1 MSLVNDHHITPASP
15 LPLRT
20 KLLTLL
26 PGAIWLPND
35 LFVPD
40 IESPHQSDSSS
51 RIFSRRKI
59 ALHRGD
65 TDKKKK
71 GVKRNNAP
79 PYYRKHNLS
88 GIKLPGDD
96 GEILTHAQAQSLFF
110 AKLPREL
117 RDMVYSFVIGDAP
130 VVHLTLGAK
139 KQRFAHFLCCEETE
153 QGQGNRQCGC
163 SVFNLRG
170 RRGSRLDGGILGLM
184 RGCRRLY
191 VTFFLACLL
200 AFYNPTSLP
209 HFFLLVFFLF
219 CPIASISFHG
229 ARSQGHATNIL
240 TSSSRSI
247 TNITI

>member
-26 PGAIWLPND
+26 PGAKWLPND

-40 IESPHQSDSSS
+40 VESPHQSDSSS

-65 TDKKKK
+65 TDKKRKDA
-71 GVKRNNAP
+71 KRNNAP

-130 VVHLTLGAK
+130 VVHLMLGAK
-139 KQRFAHFLCCEETE
+139 KQRFTHFLCCEEME
-153 QGQGNRQCGC
+153 RGQGNRQCGC
-163 SVFNLRG
+163 SVFNLGG

-191 VTFFLACLL
+191 VTFFWLVSLCFTTLLPSRCL
-200 AFYNPTSLP
+200 
-209 HFFLLVFFLF
+209 FFLF
-219 CPIASISFHG
+219 LFCFVLSSTLFSR
-229 ARSQGHATNIL
+229 ARGVKVTLPPS
-240 TSSSRSI
+240 
-247 TNITI
+247 